1 MRAEGVQRASRVQW
15 AALAVLFAG
24 ILALPVRLAS
34 GGSAEHLRTAPA
46 DITVSATTTTSVP
59 PAATAPSEPLAGE
72 QAITPPPDGAFG
84 DDIAPLYD
92 DAAPGDPV
100 AVAPVE
106 PTTPVMLEGGSV
118 PATATNVF
126 ALVIGINDYPG
137 TRYDLHAAV
146 ADADDM
152 AAALLHY
159 GVPAANIDLLTDSN
173 ADAAS
178 IVRGLHWLTR
188 TAGPDS
194 TVVLSYSGHARKLGS
209 TTEAIVSSDGVPIAD
224 WYLARQLA
232 PLQARD
238 TWIVMA
244 ACYGGGFDELLAP
257 GRILTAAA
265 DANSIAYESSDFGRS
280 YLDEYLVR
288 RGLLLGQA
296 GGPTVQQAFQWA
308 QAMLLRDSPDRSLTQ
323 LDDSTEPISLDG
335 RHRSSVPPTAPLA
348 PAGAPPTSGG
358 GTSSNGGNGGGAGP
372 RGGLPMPT
380 TVPPPPTTPAP
391 KECFLYVFCG

>member
-34 GGSAEHLRTAPA
+34 GGSAEHLRTSAA
-46 DITVSATTTTSVP
+46 DITVSATTTTSIP
-59 PAATAPSEPLAGE
+59 DTAMAPSETPADQL
-72 QAITPPPDGAFG
+72 AITPPPDDAFG
-84 DDIAPLYD
+84 SGTAQLYD

-106 PTTPVMLEGGSV
+106 PTNPVMLEGGSR

-159 GVPAANIDLLTDSN
+159 GVPAANIDLLTDGN

-178 IVRGLHWLTR
+178 IVRGIRWLTS

-244 ACYGGGFDELLAP
+244 SCYGAGFDELLAP

-265 DANSIAYESSDFGRS
+265 DANGIAYESPQFGRS
-280 YLDEYLVR
+280 FLDEYLVR

-308 QAMLLRDSPDRSLTQ
+308 QGMLQRDAPDRTLTQ
-323 LDDSTEPISLDG
+323 LDDANEPISLDG
-335 RHRSSVPPTAPLA
+335 QHRTSVPPPAPLA
-348 PAGAPPTSGG
+348 PANAPPTSG
-358 GTSSNGGNGGGAGP
+358 GTSSNGGSGGSGGQGGGV
-372 RGGLPMPT
+372 PT

-391 KECFLYVFCG
+391 KPCFLYVFCS